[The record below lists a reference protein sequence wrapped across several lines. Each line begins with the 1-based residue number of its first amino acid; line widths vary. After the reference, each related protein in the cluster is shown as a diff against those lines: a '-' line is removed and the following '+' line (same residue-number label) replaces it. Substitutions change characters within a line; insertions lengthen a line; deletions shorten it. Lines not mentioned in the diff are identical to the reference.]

1 MISQWWGGAIA
12 RLAGL
17 YMLVLIAR
25 MIFDWIR
32 FFSPLWRPSGII
44 LPIANLVYALTDPPL
59 SFLRRLIPPLRLGGN
74 VAIDLGFMIL
84 FLATIIV
91 ENLGVFVRSL
101 GF

>member
-1 MISQWWGGAIA
+1 MISQWLGGAIA
-12 RLAGL
+12 LLAGL

-44 LPIANLVYALTDPPL
+44 LPIANLVYAMTDPPH
-59 SFLRRLIPPLRLGGN
+59 SFLRTIIPPLRLGRS

>member
-1 MISQWWGGAIA
+1 MISQWLGGAIA
-12 RLAGL
+12 LLAGL

-32 FFSPLWRPSGII
+32 FFSPLWRPSGFI
-44 LPIANLVYALTDPPL
+44 LPIANLVYVLTDPPL
-59 SFLRRLIPPLRLGGN
+59 SFLRRIIPPLRFGGN
-74 VAIDLGFMIL
+74 LAIDLGFMIL

>member
-1 MISQWWGGAIA
+1 MISQWLGGAIA
-12 RLAGL
+12 LLAGL

-44 LPIANLVYALTDPPL
+44 L
-59 SFLRRLIPPLRLGGN
+59 SFLRRIIPPLRLGGN

>member
-1 MISQWWGGAIA
+1 MISQWLGGAIA
-12 RLAGL
+12 LLAGL

-59 SFLRRLIPPLRLGGN
+59 KALRRVIPPLGIGG
-74 VAIDLGFMIL
+74 VGIDMA
-84 FLATIIV
+84 FLALYFIIYV
-91 ENLGVFVRSL
+91 AQNIIGMLIRAAY
-101 GF
+101 

>member
-1 MISQWWGGAIA
+1 MISQWLGGAIA
-12 RLAGL
+12 LLAGL
-17 YMLVLIAR
+17 YLLVLITR
-25 MIFDWIR
+25 MIR
-32 FFSPLWRPSGII
+32 FFSPLWRPSGLI

-59 SFLRRLIPPLRLGGN
+59 SFLRRIIPPLRLGGN

>member
-1 MISQWWGGAIA
+1 MISQWLGGAIA
-12 RLAGL
+12 LLAGL

-59 SFLRRLIPPLRLGGN
+59 SFLRRIPPLRLGGN

>member
-1 MISQWWGGAIA
+1 MISQWLGGAIA
-12 RLAGL
+12 LLAGL
-17 YMLVLIAR
+17 YMLVLMAR
-25 MIFDWIR
+25 MMFDWIR
-32 FFSPLWRPSGII
+32 LFSPLWRPSGII
-44 LPIANLVYALTDPPL
+44 LPIANLVYALTAPPL
-59 SFLRRLIPPLRLGGN
+59 SFLRGIIPPLRLGGN

>member
-1 MISQWWGGAIA
+1 MISQWLGGAIA
-12 RLAGL
+12 LLAGL

-44 LPIANLVYALTDPPL
+44 LPIALTDPPL
-59 SFLRRLIPPLRLGGN
+59 SFLRRIIPPLRLGGN

>member
-1 MISQWWGGAIA
+1 MISQWLGGAIA
-12 RLAGL
+12 LLAGL
-17 YMLVLIAR
+17 YMLV
-25 MIFDWIR
+25 IFDWIR

-59 SFLRRLIPPLRLGGN
+59 SFLRGIIPPLRLGGN

>member
-1 MISQWWGGAIA
+1 MISQWLGGAIA
-12 RLAGL
+12 LLAGL

-32 FFSPLWRPSGII
+32 FFSPLWRPSGVI

-59 SFLRRLIPPLRLGGN
+59 SFLRSIIPPLRLGVN

>member
-1 MISQWWGGAIA
+1 MISQWLGGAIA
-12 RLAGL
+12 LLAGL

-32 FFSPLWRPSGII
+32 FFSPL
-44 LPIANLVYALTDPPL
+44 TDPPL
-59 SFLRRLIPPLRLGGN
+59 SFLRGIIPPLRLGGN